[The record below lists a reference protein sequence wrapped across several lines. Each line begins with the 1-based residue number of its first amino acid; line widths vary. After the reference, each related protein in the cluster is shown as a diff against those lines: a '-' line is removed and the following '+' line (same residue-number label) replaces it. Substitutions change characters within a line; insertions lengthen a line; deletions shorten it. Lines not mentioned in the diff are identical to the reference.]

1 MDSVKERTAERRTS
15 DLPLAA
21 YLALHHQLR
30 RIEPN
35 GGGRSTFVFE
45 ATEELEQDTLLFLS
59 RRATVEPITFLEQ
72 VRSLKGGLR

>member
-1 MDSVKERTAERRTS
+1 MDRTKERKCS

-21 YLALHHQLR
+21 YLALRHPLQ
-30 RIEPN
+30 RIERN
-35 GGGRSTFVFE
+35 GGDRSTFVFE
-45 ATEELEQDTLLFLS
+45 ATPELEQDTLLFLS